1 MKVLLV
7 TTSIAGLLSIVFTAC
22 APGQSAAYIGQP
34 APSAQPLYNALTP
47 EDAYRTGQID
57 RWQLQQL
64 TGPTP
69 QALQGPSPNT
79 NKGGEPQ

>member
-1 MKVLLV
+1 MKFLLV
-7 TTSIAGLLSIVFTAC
+7 ATPIAGVLSIVFTAC
-22 APGQSAAYIGQP
+22 APAQSPPYMAQPSPGGQP
-34 APSAQPLYNALTP
+34 FYNALTP

-69 QALQGPSPNT
+69 QALQGPSPDT